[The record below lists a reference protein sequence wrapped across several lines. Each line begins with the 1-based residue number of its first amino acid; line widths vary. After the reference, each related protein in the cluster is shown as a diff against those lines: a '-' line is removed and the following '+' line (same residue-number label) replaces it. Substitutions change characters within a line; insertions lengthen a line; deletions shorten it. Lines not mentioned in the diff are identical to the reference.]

1 MIFTAG
7 VMLSQN
13 LAGGAMIYWIT
24 KIVKCLQGEK
34 VGYEILSLYP
44 KEYKIKRLK

>member
-1 MIFTAG
+1 MIRW
-7 VMLSQN
+7 LK
-13 LAGGAMIYWIT
+13 
-24 KIVKCLQGEK
+24 KIVKIIRGEK